1 MRQALRI
8 LVVAALLAAVVAAGL
23 KTVAGR
29 NHAASTKGIS
39 VAVPPGIRDFSSDLL
54 PQ

>member
-8 LVVAALLAAVVAAGL
+8 LAVAALLAAVVAAG
-23 KTVAGR
+23 TVAGR

-39 VAVPPGIRDFSSDLL
+39 VAVPPGMRDFSSDLL

>member
-1 MRQALRI
+1 MRQALHT
-8 LVVAALLAAVVAAGL
+8 LVVAALLAAAVTAGV
-23 KTVAGR
+23 KTVADR

-39 VAVPPGIRDFSSDLL
+39 VAVPPSMRGFSSELL